1 MPYGRGPDPG
11 VGGHARPGAVHLR
24 RPPNSSTD
32 WSSPA
37 TLALL
42 GVILAVGWKLRN
54 QIIVWLT
61 LAQIAG
67 LAFLDFFL
75 TGHAS
80 PGPTIYVD
88 DLSLSWW
95 PSSP

>member
-1 MPYGRGPDPG
+1 
-11 VGGHARPGAVHLR
+11 
-24 RPPNSSTD
+24 
-32 WSSPA
+32 
-37 TLALL
+37 
-42 GVILAVGWKLRN
+42 VGWKLRN